1 MSATQLLTPQQLAT
15 RWAFHTESV
24 RRMIRSGRVQ
34 ALRLGKRVRVPLS
47 EVEKIEADGLRPRG
61 IAR

>member
-1 MSATQLLTPQQLAT
+1 
-15 RWAFHTESV
+15 
-24 RRMIRSGRVQ
+24 MIRSGRVQ